1 MKLIKYVCTFVL
13 VLLLISGCKDNK
25 IDDNTILEDDISS
38 IPSIEDNTQIIVE
51 ENDHTFEVILPNYS
65 NNYTWNDIM
74 FDEDGVQLVLVYSVV
89 DGDYTR
95 FVYKSI
101 SAGSG
106 AIMFTYETD
115 IDSDDYNSISILEY
129 LYKVNDNLEI
139 ELVLKNGT
147 VNDIAAPEPTI
158 K

>member
-139 ELVLKNGT
+139 ELVSKNGT

>member
-1 MKLIKYVCTFVL
+1 MKLIKYGCTFVL

-139 ELVLKNGT
+139 ELVSKNGT

>member
-51 ENDHTFEVILPNYS
+51 ENDYTFEVILPNYS

-139 ELVLKNGT
+139 ELVSKNGT